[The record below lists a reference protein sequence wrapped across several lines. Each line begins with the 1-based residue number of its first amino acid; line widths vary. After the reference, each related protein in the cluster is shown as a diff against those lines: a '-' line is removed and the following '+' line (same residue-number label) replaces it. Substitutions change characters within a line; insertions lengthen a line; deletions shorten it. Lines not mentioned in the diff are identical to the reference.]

1 MVGRGEAICSPIMGV
16 KGAFLIPQCP
26 QRQKKGRKES
36 EFLRFGP
43 KDQAGRKRRKR
54 VNGGRERVPF
64 PPVSRSTTFFAY
76 WHISYVRTEMNGPA
90 VTGFLDGSL
99 NAMRGRK

>member
-1 MVGRGEAICSPIMGV
+1 MEHGADPVTPLGEA
-16 KGAFLIPQCP
+16 
-26 QRQKKGRKES
+26 KE
-36 EFLRFGP
+36 
-43 KDQAGRKRRKR
+43 
-54 VNGGRERVPF
+54 GGREAPLHF
-64 PPVSRSTTFFAY
+64 TFFAY